1 MNVGTAPTSKLKCL
15 SGKLWE
21 EGGAKYQFSFS
32 FQHISKSI
40 LFSTHSKR
48 GLWSVAW
55 PLSSLTRDLG
65 NKHFHPARSHQ
76 KDLRSPYPATHG
88 SDCSVLAAGR
98 TESLSMQSIFK
109 TSFSTRTQS
118 PNELWLEGSMR
129 KFTKIIWT
137 NISIQSQF
145 LDRNLAPYQY
155 IISLCQIVF
164 LLRWQYLETFFFF
177 SKMNN
182 LFLIFS
188 S

>member
-88 SDCSVLAAGR
+88 SGCSVLAAGR

-137 NISIQSQF
+137 NISIFRQKSGSLSIYHFSLSNSF
-145 LDRNLAPYQY
+145 LTEVTVFGNF
-155 IISLCQIVF
+155 F
-164 LLRWQYLETFFFF
+164 LLQ
-177 SKMNN
+177 
-182 LFLIFS
+182 
-188 S
+188 